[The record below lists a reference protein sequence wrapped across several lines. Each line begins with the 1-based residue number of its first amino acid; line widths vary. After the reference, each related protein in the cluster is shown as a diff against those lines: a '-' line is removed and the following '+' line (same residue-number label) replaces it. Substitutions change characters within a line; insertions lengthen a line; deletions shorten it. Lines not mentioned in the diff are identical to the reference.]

1 MKPMEIAKSVIKT
14 ALFLFFWYAVG
25 ASLGESEFNGVMMAL
40 WAIVAFFFLRLK
52 KTVENHNQRLRKLE
66 PF

>member
-1 MKPMEIAKSVIKT
+1 MKTAKSVIL
-14 ALFLFFWYAVG
+14 AGLFLFFWYAVG
-25 ASLGESEFNGVMMAL
+25 ASLGGSEFNGLMMTL